1 MDGNTGRL
9 IQTYRYQNTKCSN
22 VGFRLGGI
30 FSKDNSFKSVK
41 RVVVISKLNNT
52 LTVDNR
58 KKTFFLVQE
67 VQLLIPDGVF
77 FCKFLT
83 LKTFNIQIT
92 FDSPGLAI
100 KCPANLQTLV
110 VISQN

>member
-1 MDGNTGRL
+1 M
-9 IQTYRYQNTKCSN
+9 
-22 VGFRLGGI
+22 GFRLGGI
-30 FSKDNSFKSVK
+30 FSKVNNLKSVK

-58 KKTFFLVQE
+58 KKNILFSPRGAV
-67 VQLLIPDGVF
+67 IDSRWGF